1 MPSSTPSW
9 ELCSPVAPPS
19 LWYQSAAVCLT
30 VSVST
35 SRDEYQWEILLSGQA
50 TDKSTREGERERV
63 KDWTR
68 RFSSSKSSIAI
79 KTQDLR
85 VMFNTEEYIC
95 RGQPL
100 KALLQQK
107 ENVLIQLKSKG
118 TSGPYTGAP
127 AVGPW
132 SQESGQVLQT
142 WSIFSSIIMIKK
154 LWGRAMGEVGGWC
167 TLPCMSYV
175 SFRFFSVL
183 CFLSINVLEYNCV
196 II

>member
-1 MPSSTPSW
+1 M
-9 ELCSPVAPPS
+9 
-19 LWYQSAAVCLT
+19 
-30 VSVST
+30 
-35 SRDEYQWEILLSGQA
+35 LSGQA

-63 KDWTR
+63 KEWTR

-127 AVGPW
+127 AVGP
-132 SQESGQVLQT
+132 
-142 WSIFSSIIMIKK
+142 
-154 LWGRAMGEVGGWC
+154 
-167 TLPCMSYV
+167 
-175 SFRFFSVL
+175 
-183 CFLSINVLEYNCV
+183 
-196 II
+196 